1 MSERTVLE
9 IDDGLSIPLAEI
21 EISAIRAQG
30 AGGQN
35 VNKVESAVHLRFDSR
50 RSQSLP
56 DDVRIRLLE
65 LRDRRVGRDG
75 LVVIKAQRFRNR
87 EQNRRDAL
95 ERLRGLILRARR
107 PEKPRRPTRPPPR
120 SREQR
125 LRDKAHRARLKESRG
140 PVRD

>member
-1 MSERTVLE
+1 MLE

-50 RSQSLP
+50 RSQALP